1 MKLNVGS
8 GRRYEPDYFNIDLYE
23 AILADQQMSAINL
36 SFPDNSC
43 EEVKAIQ
50 LIEHINFFES
60 FYVLSEFFR
69 VLQLDGVLIIE
80 TPDIEKAFQ
89 SYLNGNQEKQ
99 KEVLG
104 WIFGIP
110 HEGLQHKICYPL
122 KLLTEMLDK
131 IGFTDLKEK
140 KYNNAESI
148 PTLRMECRKPS
159 KETFFQLITHIRKQ
173 MLLDNI
179 VDFKDC
185 FLAKEYEDLITFILL
200 KLKEFEGKKDKSIII
215 EIFIILL
222 LRLPQVA
229 EIFLKTIEDIN
240 VLSNLEIKYFD
251 EIIENI
257 IKYNLPNILLNSL
270 KKMPTNPG
278 SQLFVFSSIEA
289 LGKKIIEKLLYF
301 KNEKQEQLTRI
312 KELSTT
318 NEPNKL
324 FFFSS
329 NSIQRKSQEF
339 FYQGIKEFYN
349 QNYRIAKEKIQNSIQ
364 LFRDDFLY
372 YWNLAKI
379 FVKLNMKSSALK
391 NYRRTLRLL
400 NLSKIENK
408 KKIKKDITS
417 EIKYVKNSSES
428 LANLNPIINLDKY
441 FSIIKK

>member
-8 GRRYEPDYFNIDLYE
+8 GRRYEPDYYNIDLYE
-23 AILADQQMSAINL
+23 DILADQQMSAINL

-43 EEVKAIQ
+43 EEIKAIQ
-50 LIEHINFFES
+50 LIEHISFFES

-69 VLQLDGVLIIE
+69 VLQFDGVLIIE
-80 TPDIEKAFQ
+80 TPDIEKSFQ
-89 SYLNGNQEKQ
+89 SYLNGSQEKQ

-110 HEGLQHKICYPL
+110 HEGLQHKICYPSE
-122 KLLTEMLDK
+122 LLAEMLYK

-140 KYNNAESI
+140 KYYNAESI
-148 PTLRMECRKPS
+148 PTLRIECKKPS
-159 KETFFQLITHIRKQ
+159 KGGSFQLVTHIRKQ
-173 MLLDNI
+173 MLLESI

-200 KLKEFEGKKDKSIII
+200 KLKEFEKKKDKSIII
-215 EIFIILL
+215 EIFAILL

-229 EIFLKTIEDIN
+229 KIFLKTIEDTNI
-240 VLSNLEIKYFD
+240 LSNLEIKYFD

-278 SQLFVFSSIEA
+278 SQLFAFSSIEA
-289 LGKKIIEKLLYF
+289 LGKGIIEKLLYF
-301 KNEKQEQLTRI
+301 KNEKQEQLTRL
-312 KELSTT
+312 KELSIQ

-339 FYQGIKEFYN
+339 FYKGIKEFYN
-349 QNYRIAKEKIQNSIQ
+349 QNYGNAKEKLQKSIQ

-379 FVKLNMKSSALK
+379 FVKLNLKSKALK

-400 NLSKIENK
+400 NLSKVEK
-408 KKIKKDITS
+408 KKVIKKDITS
-417 EIKYVKNSSES
+417 EIKCVKNSTES
-428 LANLNPIINLDKY
+428 SVHLNPIINLDKY
-441 FSIIKK
+441 FPIN

>member
-8 GRRYEPDYFNIDLYE
+8 GRRYEPDYYNIDLYE
-23 AILADQQMSAINL
+23 DILADQQMSAINL
-36 SFPDNSC
+36 SFADNSC

-50 LIEHINFFES
+50 LIEHISFFET

-69 VLQLDGVLIIE
+69 VLQSGGVLIIE

-122 KLLTEMLDK
+122 ELLAEMLYK
-131 IGFTDLKEK
+131 IGFTDLKDK
-140 KYNNAESI
+140 KYYNAESI
-148 PTLRMECRKPS
+148 PTLRIECKKTS
-159 KETFFQLITHIRKQ
+159 KESVFQFITHIRKQ
-173 MLLDNI
+173 MLLENI

-185 FLAKEYEDLITFILL
+185 FLSKEYEDLITFVLL
-200 KLKEFEGKKDKSIII
+200 KLKKFEERKDKRIII
-215 EIFIILL
+215 EIFSILL
-222 LRLPQVA
+222 LRVPQVA
-229 EIFLKTIEDIN
+229 KIFLKAIEDIN
-240 VLSNLEIKYFD
+240 VLSNLEIKYFN

-257 IKYNLPNILLNSL
+257 IKYDLPNILLNSL

-278 SQLFVFSSIEA
+278 SQMFAFASIEA
-289 LGKKIIEKLLYF
+289 LGKRIIEKLLYF
-301 KNEKQEQLTRI
+301 KSEKQEQLTRL
-312 KELSTT
+312 KELSTK
-318 NEPNKL
+318 NEPNNL

-329 NSIQRKSQEF
+329 NIIQRKSQEF

-349 QNYRIAKEKIQNSIQ
+349 QNYGIAKEKIQNSIQ

-379 FVKLNMKSSALK
+379 FVKLDLKSSALK

-408 KKIKKDITS
+408 KMIKKDINS
-417 EIKYVKNSSES
+417 EMKRVKNSTES

-441 FSIIKK
+441 FSIN